1 MNSINVQLITEENSQ
16 VPVTATHK
24 YLREQSD
31 PINQK
36 YVWSYEITITNN
48 SDKILQ
54 LLSRN
59 WRITDMTGKID
70 EIRGPGVIGL
80 QPIIKPGKSFIY
92 TSFCQLITPQ
102 GIMEGYYELQDL
114 DDNLFNIT
122 IPKFILTGPD
132 VWTKA
137 FREKL
142 H

>member
-1 MNSINVQLITEENSQ
+1 MSNELIEESIL

-36 YVWSYEITITNN
+36 FVWSYEITISNHT
-48 SDKILQ
+48 DKILQ
-54 LLSRN
+54 LLARN

-70 EIRGPGVIGL
+70 EIRGPGVVGL

-114 DDNLFNIT
+114 NDNLFNVE

-132 VWTKA
+132 VWTKP